1 MKQLSISERSAPL
14 AGVLSVVCS
23 LVGVM
28 HVLNQPQT
36 KDSDAKITA
45 YFADH
50 SHRVQGAVSFF
61 VYLAGII
68 FLLVFLGS
76 LRERLLAAE
85 GQPGRLTALAFGAGV
100 AALPLWGISMLLA
113 NATSFTVSES
123 SVFTVDP
130 NTYRLFGV
138 VAYITWVI
146 ALFVSSVVLW
156 ATSAVALRTR
166 ALPRWYAVAGIIVG
180 IVQLFGLFFFPFVAW
195 WLWIVVTSVL
205 LTTRRAPAPAAV
217 AQPAI

>member
-1 MKQLSISERSAPL
+1 MKQLSERLAL

-36 KDSDAKITA
+36 KDSDANITA

-50 SHRVQGAVSFF
+50 AHRVQGAVSFF

-68 FLLVFLGS
+68 FLLVFLGA
-76 LRERLLAAE
+76 LRERLLTAE
-85 GQPGRLTALAFGAGV
+85 GQPGKLSALVFGAGV
-100 AALPLWGISMLLA
+100 ATLPLWAISMLLA
-113 NATSFTVSES
+113 NATGLTVSES
-123 SVFTVDP
+123 SASTVDP
-130 NTYRLFGV
+130 NTYRLLGV

-146 ALFVSSVVLW
+146 ALFISSVVVW

-166 ALPRWYAVAGIIVG
+166 ALPRWYALAGIIVG

-195 WLWIVVTSVL
+195 WLWIIVTSVL
-205 LTTRRAPAPAAV
+205 LTTRRAHAHAAV
-217 AQPAI
+217 AQPAV